1 MNILVSFL
9 SSLQLHKLID
19 AWAFAIKFNAIAR
32 AIAPFAFVCCVG
44 LLLVIGGK
52 ILLECY
58 KADLL

>member
-32 AIAPFAFVCCVG
+32 AIAPLGFVGCVG
-44 LLLVIGGK
+44 LILVFGGK
-52 ILLECY
+52 ILLE
-58 KADLL
+58 LLQS